1 MRNINTVKDQ
11 PYTVLFICRGN
22 SARSVMAE
30 AVLNDLGAG
39 RFRAYSAGSSP
50 AGRINPFALD
60 LLSGKGFPTSELRSK
75 SWDEFAAEDAPQM
88 DFIVTLCDNAAGET
102 CPIWPGHPPTA
113 HWGFEDPAAHP
124 GPDAE
129 KRHMFEKIFLE
140 ITARIRLFLALPLEK
155 LDRMS
160 LLNEVRAIGRTT
172 RA

>member
-1 MRNINTVKDQ
+1 MNTVKDQ
-11 PYTVLFICRGN
+11 PYNVLFLCTGN

-30 AVLNDLGAG
+30 ALLNDLGTG
-39 RFRAYSAGSSP
+39 RFRAYSAGSFP

-60 LLSGKGFPTSELRSK
+60 LLSSKGFPTSELRSK
-75 SWDEFAAEDAPQM
+75 SWDEFAAKDAPQM
-88 DFIVTLCDNAAGET
+88 DFIFTVCDNAAGET
-102 CPIWPGHPPTA
+102 CPIWPGHPATA

-129 KRHMFEKIFLE
+129 KRRMFDKIFLE

-155 LDRMS
+155 LDRTS
-160 LLNEVRAIGRTT
+160 LLNDLRAIGSAK